1 VKGFTLQL
9 LPDTET
15 LNRLLMEMFGTN
27 KSVSTELFDESLLE
41 QDLPLFPEG
50 DGLGVRFGV
59 NVGFGW

>member
-1 VKGFTLQL
+1 
-9 LPDTET
+9 
-15 LNRLLMEMFGTN
+15 MFFGPQFKN
-27 KSVSTELFDESLLE
+27 VSTELFDESLLE